1 MLARQTLDRSRLVRG
16 VMVDVHIGV
25 LTPACHHVCDE
36 PFKSLLLCPQVERP
50 KRFVPRFR
58 PLVILKRQYASEVL
72 KPMFE
77 YEAVSFE
84 IKEDISRGRGGKCGE
99 ASVRLSCLQQFVNE
113 MPLFSSFDLETRLL
127 VDSKKGGVP
136 DPVYLGSGGQI

>member
-1 MLARQTLDRSRLVRG
+1 MLACQALDRSRLVRG

-36 PFKSLLLCPQVERP
+36 LFKSLLLCPQVERP
-50 KRFVPRFR
+50 KCFVPRFR

-84 IKEDISRGRGGKCGE
+84 IKEDIFRGRGGKCGE
-99 ASVRLSCLQQFVNE
+99 TCIRLSCLQQFVNE
-113 MPLFSSFDLETRLL
+113 MPLLSPFDLKTRLL
-127 VDSKKGGVP
+127 VDSQKGGVP
-136 DPVYLGSGGQI
+136 DAVYLGPGVQ